1 MNSDTAPVRANE
13 ELNLDALSDYLSRHL
28 PHEGDARV
36 ELEQFPGGHSNLT
49 YLIRFGGEDFVLR
62 RPPMGPVAP
71 TAHDMPREYKLLTA
85 IHPYFQLAPKPVL
98 LCEDAS
104 IIGAPFYLMER
115 RRGIIVRHR
124 IPPEIGDNTEMR
136 RRVSE
141 AVVDTLAAL
150 HAVDIRESR
159 IIQIG
164 KPAGFVARQVTGWA
178 QRWHRS
184 QTSEVPEMEE
194 VIRWLIDR
202 IPAGT
207 DEETAS
213 ATLVH
218 NDYKLDNV
226 MLDAEDPAR
235 VLAVLDWEM
244 CTVGDPLVDVG
255 LFLCYWTLKDEEE
268 ADGKSLGIVT
278 HGPGWLRRE
287 ELIELYA
294 TKTGRDLSRIKFYE
308 TFALFKVAVILQQI
322 FFRFARGQ
330 TRDERFRNFDRRVL
344 GLARVAHELSRHS
357 NI

>member
-13 ELNLDALSDYLSRHL
+13 ELNLDALGDYLSQHL
-28 PHEGDARV
+28 SHEEDARV

-98 LCEDAS
+98 LCEDS
-104 IIGAPFYLMER
+104 TVIGAPFYLMER

-124 IPPEIGDNTEMR
+124 LPPEIGDNTEMR

-141 AVVDTLAAL
+141 AVVDTLVSL
-150 HAVDIRESR
+150 HAVNIHESG

-184 QTSEVPEMEE
+184 QTSVIGEMEE

-207 DEETAS
+207 DEEIAS

-235 VLAVLDWEM
+235 VVAVLDWEM

-255 LFLCYWTLKDEEE
+255 LFLCYWTLKDKEE

-278 HGPGWLRRE
+278 HGPGWLGRE

-294 TKTGRDLSRIKFYE
+294 SKTGRDLSRIKFYE

-322 FFRFARGQ
+322 FFRFVRGQ

-344 GLARVAHELSRHS
+344 GLARAAHELSRHS